1 MTKIVY
7 LGYTPEVWE
16 VTDETIDISKNKD
29 VIGTYGQRY
38 KSGWEGHILGRNP
51 GLIVKHTIPPVPLN
65 PKAD

>member
-38 KSGWEGHILGRNP
+38 KSDGKDIF
-51 GLIVKHTIPPVPLN
+51 
-65 PKAD
+65 